1 MFEFLMTAAQ
11 DPLTPRLILAGVTI
25 LFVIEAWKSSSS
37 ALLGDMF
44 AEGLDD

>member
-11 DPLTPRLILAGVTI
+11 DPLTPRIVLAGVTVV
-25 LFVIEAWKSSSS
+25 FVIEAWKSSAS

-44 AEGLDD
+44 AEGMDD